1 MKIVRDKKDSVAHV
15 VFLVLLDLQD
25 QKEVLEVKE
34 TLVSLVQKDQLDHL
48 VLLGIALLVDKIKA
62 LKEPGEH
69 QEIVEHQEQQGLLE
83 TKVSKEDWDCA

>member
-1 MKIVRDKKDSVAHV
+1 MTHV

-25 QKEVLEVKE
+25 QKETLEVKE
-34 TLVSLVQKDQLDHL
+34 TLASLVQKDQL
-48 VLLGIALLVDKIKA
+48 VLLGIAFLVDKIKT
-62 LKEPGEH
+62 LKNPGEH